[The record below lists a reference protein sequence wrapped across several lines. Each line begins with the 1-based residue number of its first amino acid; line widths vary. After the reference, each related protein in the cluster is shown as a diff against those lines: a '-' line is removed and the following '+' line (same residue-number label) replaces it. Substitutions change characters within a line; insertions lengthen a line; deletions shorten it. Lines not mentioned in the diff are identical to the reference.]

1 MIYSIEEIGQECQ
14 KWKKESKNIVF
25 TNGCFDLL
33 HKGHIDLLKKSL
45 EFGDILIVGLNSDR
59 SIKRLKGSSRPI
71 ENKRT
76 RVKKLLKLNIISG
89 LCIFDNETPLELIK
103 VIKPDVLV
111 KGGDYEP
118 NKIIGSSEV
127 IKEGGMIKIV
137 PLLPGYS
144 TTHSIEKMRREGL
157 V

>member
-45 EFGDILIVGLNSDR
+45 GFGDILIVGLNSDR

-76 RVKKLLKLNIISG
+76 RVRKLLKLNIISG

-144 TTHSIEKMRREGL
+144 TTRSIEKMRREGL

>member
-14 KWKKESKNIVF
+14 KWKKESRKIVF

-127 IKEGGMIKIV
+127 IKEGGMIKVV

>member
-45 EFGDILIVGLNSDR
+45 GFGDILIVGLNSDR
-59 SIKRLKGSSRPI
+59 SIKRLKGSRRPI
-71 ENKRT
+71 ENERT

-89 LCIFDNETPLELIK
+89 LCIFDNEIPLELIK

-144 TTHSIEKMRREGL
+144 TTRSIEKMRREGL

>member
-76 RVKKLLKLNIISG
+76 RVRKLLKLNIISG

-144 TTHSIEKMRREGL
+144 TTRSIEKMRREGL

>member
-127 IKEGGMIKIV
+127 IKEGGMIKVV

>member
-59 SIKRLKGSSRPI
+59 SIKRLKGGSRPI
-71 ENKRT
+71 ENERA

-103 VIKPDVLV
+103 VIKPDILV

-118 NKIIGSSEV
+118 NEIIGSSEV
-127 IKEGGMIKIV
+127 TKEGGMIKIV
-137 PLLPGYS
+137 PLLPAYS
-144 TTHSIEKMRREGL
+144 TTLSIEKMRREGL